1 MDIEQLAQERYE
13 QVEADKNAALKE
25 NEQLYGQIKQDT
37 DKYYTAQVDAAKQ
50 WADKQKEIQNQ
61 QNALTQEKLQ
71 QQKDK
76 AEEGYQK
83 EQQGAYIDWQK
94 QSDRHGVQA
103 EQAAAGG
110 VQNSGFAESTLA
122 GYYNTYQNRVAT
134 ARQTYQDAVFA
145 YDNAMKEAALRNSA
159 ALAEIAYKTLQ
170 TSLSLSLQM
179 FQYKNQMAIQEA
191 EKKQQLDALYYDRF
205 NNVPNQV
212 WNEKRMYDLIAASG
226 GGGGGGGGG
235 YHGPN
240 TTRRD
245 RAKKQAQIQKEQNGG
260 GNTPSTGKTSSDDDV
275 KIVSANNSP
284 YSEKTLVDKLNK
296 GQAIGS
302 FAGPNKIV
310 VAPNPTGAHA
320 AAASAGSSIKA
331 YTKKFSG
338 RSGKF

>member
-13 QVEADKNAALKE
+13 QVEKDKNAALKE
-25 NEQLYGQIKQDT
+25 NEQLYGQIRQDT

-50 WADKQKEIQNQ
+50 WADKQTEIQNQ

-76 AEEGYQK
+76 AQEGYQK

-179 FQYKNQMAIQEA
+179 FQYKNQMAISQA

-226 GGGGGGGGG
+226 GGGGGG

-245 RAKKQAQIQKEQNGG
+245 RAKKQAQILKEQEQNGG

-284 YSEKTLVDKLNK
+284 YSEKALVDMVNK
-296 GQAIGS
+296 GQATAT
-302 FAGPNKIV
+302 FDGPNRFV
-310 VAPNPTGAHA
+310 VTPNPHGVNATAAQAGAAIRKNTPYRFTG
-320 AAASAGSSIKA
+320 IK
-331 YTKKFSG
+331 
-338 RSGKF
+338 GKF

>member
-50 WADKQKEIQNQ
+50 WADKQTEIQNQ

-71 QQKDK
+71 HQKDK
-76 AEEGYQK
+76 AQEGYQK

-170 TSLSLSLQM
+170 VSLSLSLQM
-179 FQYKNQMAIQEA
+179 FQYKNQMAISQA
-191 EKKQQLDALYYDRF
+191 DRKQQLDNLYYDRQHSI
-205 NNVPNQV
+205 PAQLR
-212 WNEKRMYDLIAASG
+212 NELLLQSLG
-226 GGGGGGGGG
+226 GSGGGGG
-235 YHGPN
+235 YHGRK
-240 TTRRD
+240 TTKKD
-245 RAKKQAQIQKEQNGG
+245 RAKKQAQILKE
-260 GNTPSTGKTSSDDDV
+260 KDSDQV
-275 KIVSANNSP
+275 TLVSKIGP
-284 YSEKTLVDKLNK
+284 YSEKGMI
-296 GQAIGS
+296 GQVNQGKAIAVE
-302 FAGPNKIV
+302 AGKNRVEVQKMPQKKPQPGYAALKV
-310 VAPNPTGAHA
+310 PT
-320 AAASAGSSIKA
+320 
-331 YTKKFSG
+331 YRERG
-338 RSGKF
+338 R

>member
-13 QVEADKNAALKE
+13 QVEKDKNAALKE

-50 WADKQKEIQNQ
+50 WADKQTEIQNQ

-76 AEEGYQK
+76 AQEGYQK

-110 VQNSGFAESTLA
+110 VQNSGFAETTLA

-179 FQYKNQMAIQEA
+179 FQYKNQMAIQQA

-226 GGGGGGGGG
+226 GGGGG

-260 GNTPSTGKTSSDDDV
+260 DGEVNLVS
-275 KIVSANNSP
+275 KIGP
-284 YSEKTLVDKLNK
+284 YSESGLIDQVKAGKAVAVATGKNTVEIQKMPQAKTQPGYAALKVPTYRDKNR
-296 GQAIGS
+296 
-302 FAGPNKIV
+302 
-310 VAPNPTGAHA
+310 
-320 AAASAGSSIKA
+320 
-331 YTKKFSG
+331 KK
-338 RSGKF
+338 

>member
-13 QVEADKNAALKE
+13 RVEKDKNAALKE
-25 NEQLYGQIKQDT
+25 NEQLYGQIRQDT

-50 WADKQKEIQNQ
+50 WADKQTEIQNQ
-61 QNALTQEKLQ
+61 QNQLTQEKLQ

-76 AEEGYQK
+76 AQEGYQK

-179 FQYKNQMAIQEA
+179 FQYKNQMAIQQA
-191 EKKQQLDALYYDRF
+191 DRKQQLDNLYYDRQHSI
-205 NNVPNQV
+205 PSQLR
-212 WNEKRMYDLIAASG
+212 NELLLQGM
-226 GGGGGGGGG
+226 GGGGGGG
-235 YHGPN
+235 YHGRN
-240 TTRRD
+240 TTKKD

-260 GNTPSTGKTSSDDDV
+260 DGEVNLVS
-275 KIVSANNSP
+275 KIGP
-284 YSEKTLVDKLNK
+284 YSESGLIDQVKAGKAVAVATGKNTVEIQKMPQAKTQPGYAALKVPTYRDKNR
-296 GQAIGS
+296 
-302 FAGPNKIV
+302 
-310 VAPNPTGAHA
+310 
-320 AAASAGSSIKA
+320 
-331 YTKKFSG
+331 KK
-338 RSGKF
+338 

>member
-13 QVEADKNAALKE
+13 QVEKDKNAALKE

-50 WADKQKEIQNQ
+50 WADKQTEIQNQ

-71 QQKDK
+71 HQKDK

-94 QSDRHGVQA
+94 QNDRHGVQA

-110 VQNSGFAESTLA
+110 VQNSGFAETTLA
-122 GYYNTYQNRVAT
+122 GYYNTYQNRVDT

-191 EKKQQLDALYYDRF
+191 DRKQQLDNLYYDRQHSI
-205 NNVPNQV
+205 PAQLR
-212 WNEKRMYDLIAASG
+212 NELLLQSLG
-226 GGGGGGGGG
+226 GSGGGGGG
-235 YHGPN
+235 YHGRN
-240 TTRRD
+240 TTKKD
-245 RAKKQAQIQKEQNGG
+245 RAKKQAQILKE
-260 GNTPSTGKTSSDDDV
+260 KESDQV
-275 KIVSANNSP
+275 TLVSKIGP
-284 YSEKTLVDKLNK
+284 YSEKGMISQVNQGKAVTQEVGKNRIEVQKMPRKNPQPGYAALKVPTYREK
-296 GQAIGS
+296 G
-302 FAGPNKIV
+302 
-310 VAPNPTGAHA
+310 
-320 AAASAGSSIKA
+320 
-331 YTKKFSG
+331 
-338 RSGKF
+338 R

>member
-13 QVEADKNAALKE
+13 QVEKDKNAALKE

-50 WADKQKEIQNQ
+50 WADKQTEIQNQ

-71 QQKDK
+71 HQKDK
-76 AEEGYQK
+76 AQEGYQK

-110 VQNSGFAESTLA
+110 VQNSGFAETTLA

-179 FQYKNQMAIQEA
+179 FQYKNQMAIQQA

-226 GGGGGGGGG
+226 GGGGGG

-240 TTRRD
+240 TTKKD
-245 RAKKQAQIQKEQNGG
+245 RAKKQAQILKEQNGG

-284 YSEKTLVDKLNK
+284 YSEKALVDMVNK
-296 GQAIGS
+296 GQATAT
-302 FAGPNKIV
+302 FDGPNRFV
-310 VAPNPTGAHA
+310 VTPNPHGVNATAAQAGAAIRKNTPYRFTG
-320 AAASAGSSIKA
+320 IK
-331 YTKKFSG
+331 
-338 RSGKF
+338 GKF

>member
-13 QVEADKNAALKE
+13 QVEQDKNAALKE

-50 WADKQKEIQNQ
+50 WADKQTEIQNQ

-170 TSLSLSLQM
+170 TSL
-179 FQYKNQMAIQEA
+179 A
-191 EKKQQLDALYYDRF
+191 
-205 NNVPNQV
+205 
-212 WNEKRMYDLIAASG
+212 
-226 GGGGGGGGG
+226 
-235 YHGPN
+235 
-240 TTRRD
+240 
-245 RAKKQAQIQKEQNGG
+245 
-260 GNTPSTGKTSSDDDV
+260 
-275 KIVSANNSP
+275 
-284 YSEKTLVDKLNK
+284 
-296 GQAIGS
+296 
-302 FAGPNKIV
+302 
-310 VAPNPTGAHA
+310 
-320 AAASAGSSIKA
+320 
-331 YTKKFSG
+331 
-338 RSGKF
+338 

>member
-13 QVEADKNAALKE
+13 QVEKDKNAALKE
-25 NEQLYGQIKQDT
+25 NEQLYGQIRQDT

-50 WADKQKEIQNQ
+50 WADKQTEIQNQ
-61 QNALTQEKLQ
+61 QNQLTQEKLQ

-76 AEEGYQK
+76 AQEGYQK

-179 FQYKNQMAIQEA
+179 FQYKNQMAIQQA
-191 EKKQQLDALYYDRF
+191 DRKQQLDNLYYDRQHSI
-205 NNVPNQV
+205 PSQLR
-212 WNEKRMYDLIAASG
+212 NELLLQGM
-226 GGGGGGGGG
+226 GGGGGGG
-235 YHGPN
+235 YHGRN
-240 TTRRD
+240 TTKKD

-260 GNTPSTGKTSSDDDV
+260 DGEVNLVS
-275 KIVSANNSP
+275 KIGP
-284 YSEKTLVDKLNK
+284 YSESGLIDQVKAGKAVAVATGKNTVEIQKMPQAKTQPGYAALKVPTYRDKNR
-296 GQAIGS
+296 
-302 FAGPNKIV
+302 
-310 VAPNPTGAHA
+310 
-320 AAASAGSSIKA
+320 
-331 YTKKFSG
+331 KK
-338 RSGKF
+338 

>member
-13 QVEADKNAALKE
+13 QVEKDKNAALKE
-25 NEQLYGQIKQDT
+25 NEQLYGQIRQDT

-50 WADKQKEIQNQ
+50 WADKQTEIQNQ

-71 QQKDK
+71 HQKDK

-110 VQNSGFAESTLA
+110 VQNSGFAETTLA

-179 FQYKNQMAIQEA
+179 FQYKNQMAISQA
-191 EKKQQLDALYYDRF
+191 DRKQQLDNLYYDRQHSI
-205 NNVPNQV
+205 PAQLR
-212 WNEKRMYDLIAASG
+212 NELLLQGMG
-226 GGGGGGGGG
+226 GSGGGGG
-235 YHGPN
+235 YHGRN
-240 TTRRD
+240 TTKKD
-245 RAKKQAQIQKEQNGG
+245 RAKKQAQILKE
-260 GNTPSTGKTSSDDDV
+260 KDSDEV
-275 KIVSANNSP
+275 TLVSKIGP
-284 YSEKTLVDKLNK
+284 YSEKGMI
-296 GQAIGS
+296 GQVNQGKAVTQEVGKNRIEVQKM
-302 FAGPNKIV
+302 PRK
-310 VAPNPTGAHA
+310 NPQPGYGAL
-320 AAASAGSSIKA
+320 KVPT
-331 YTKKFSG
+331 YRERG
-338 RSGKF
+338 R

>member
-13 QVEADKNAALKE
+13 QVEKDKNAALKE
-25 NEQLYGQIKQDT
+25 NEQLYGQIQQDT

-50 WADKQKEIQNQ
+50 WADKQTEIQNQ

-76 AEEGYQK
+76 AQEGYQK

-110 VQNSGFAESTLA
+110 VQNSGFAETTLA

-134 ARQTYQDAVFA
+134 ARQTYQDAVFT

-179 FQYKNQMAIQEA
+179 FQYKNQMAIQQA
-191 EKKQQLDALYYDRF
+191 EKKQQIDNLYYDRW
-205 NNVPNQV
+205 NNVVNQV
-212 WNEKRMYDLIAASG
+212 RNEKYLEGLSHKSR
-226 GGGGGGGGG
+226 

-245 RAKKQAQIQKEQNGG
+245 RAKKQAQILKE
-260 GNTPSTGKTSSDDDV
+260 KDSDEV
-275 KIVSANNSP
+275 TLVSKIGP
-284 YSEKTLVDKLNK
+284 YSEKGMIQQVNQGKAVTKEVGKNRIEVEKMPRKEPQPGYAALKVPTYREK
-296 GQAIGS
+296 G
-302 FAGPNKIV
+302 
-310 VAPNPTGAHA
+310 
-320 AAASAGSSIKA
+320 
-331 YTKKFSG
+331 
-338 RSGKF
+338 R